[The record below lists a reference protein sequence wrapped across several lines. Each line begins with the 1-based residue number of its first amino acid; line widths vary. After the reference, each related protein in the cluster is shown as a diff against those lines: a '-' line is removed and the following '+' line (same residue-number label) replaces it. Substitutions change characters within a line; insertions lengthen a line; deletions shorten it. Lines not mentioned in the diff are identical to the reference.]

1 MNARQRTLLHGLRIE
16 IGKNLHLD
24 TSTVQQ
30 VFGMEADML
39 TEESQMVTCWPSGA
53 GRDSS
58 IESRFFARGN
68 RWRAASATSWPAKCC
83 AARPSTVD
91 ARPRTSTHPGQTSGT
106 SSVSDS
112 LGATKPFVP
121 RIVFF
126 FLFPATGFGTELLVA
141 TTFEKN
147 CAPYMQPYGIHR
159 VTQGTYTIR
168 SRVYTGLVTGLH
180 LAPKVSGNSSP
191 LGSPGHWVYWFFPG
205 FEYRVLQ
212 FQNVEASLPQ
222 VACLT
227 KPTHREGPV

>member
-1 MNARQRTLLHGLRIE
+1 
-16 IGKNLHLD
+16 
-24 TSTVQQ
+24 
-30 VFGMEADML
+30 ML

-126 FLFPATGFGTELLVA
+126 SVPGNGLWHRIAGSYHFREKLRPLHATLRDPQSHTRNLHYKKSSVYRTSYRTAFGTKGFRKFQS
-141 TTFEKN
+141 T
-147 CAPYMQPYGIHR
+147 R
-159 VTQGTYTIR
+159 VTWSLGI
-168 SRVYTGLVTGLH
+168 LV
-180 LAPKVSGNSSP
+180 
-191 LGSPGHWVYWFFPG
+191 FPG